1 MSRIISSKRTCAVCG
16 KEHVFNVVISTS
28 SFGSMDLDTRPP
40 RMKRDTLKYEIQM
53 CDHCLY
59 SNSDIETLFPNFDA
73 EMLKTPEYIEVAN
86 NSEIDATAKAFFLAG
101 LLQAYHENY
110 RDAGIYFLN
119 AAWIFDD
126 LNEHDFAVLA
136 RRQSHEFLSMF
147 VEETEDVNLA
157 VLTVDLQRRVGDF
170 NDAIETAEQLIEYGV
185 DEFLEKILKLEIK
198 LCTNADASCHN
209 VGEVE

>member
-1 MSRIISSKRTCAVCG
+1 MSNLMPSKKICAVCG
-16 KEHVFNVVISTS
+16 KEHIFTVVVSTS

-40 RMKRDTLKYEIQM
+40 KMKRDTLKYEIQI
-53 CDHCLY
+53 CDQCLY

-86 NSEIDATAKAFFLAG
+86 NPEIDTTAKAFFLAG

-110 RDAGIYFLN
+110 REAGIYFLN

-126 LNEHDFAVLA
+126 LNDHDLAVLA

-147 VEETEDVNLA
+147 VEETEDINLA
-157 VLTVDLQRRVGDF
+157 VLTVDLQRRVGNF

-185 DEFLEKILKLEIK
+185 DEFLEKILKLEIE
-198 LCTNADASCHN
+198 LSANGDASCHN